1 MIEAFE
7 RSKHKTVLLERTT
20 QRGGDQIKCRELFGY
35 NGLCVEKS
43 DLLEVFSNGNLGFKP
58 LIF

>member
-7 RSKHKTVLLERTT
+7 RSKHKTVLLENHS
-20 QRGGDQIKCRELFGY
+20 RGGDQIKCRELFGY

-43 DLLEVFSNGNLGFKP
+43 DLLKVFSNGNLGFKP